1 MKRNKENKRPWT
13 YRFMSVVLAC
23 AMLFTSSGF
32 QTLAQ
37 EASTEI
43 QTESAEEIA
52 ARQAAQQAQEAAA
65 QQAAAEEAA
74 RQAEAQA
81 QAAAAQQAAEEEAA
95 RQAEAQAQAAA
106 AQQAAEEEAARQ
118 AAATTGCS
126 AVTGKLCKLCGAGS
140 CDCRQAC
147 FERRCSFHTGR
158 RKSCKDFCSIWI
170 RLRVHAGVCR
180 YKIVCME

>member
-74 RQAEAQA
+74 RQAEAQE
-81 QAAAAQQAAEEEAA
+81 QAV
-95 RQAEAQAQAAA
+95 A

>member
-95 RQAEAQAQAAA
+95 RQA
-106 AQQAAEEEAARQ
+106 
-118 AAATTGCS
+118 AATTGCS

-147 FERRCSFHTGR
+147 FERRCSFHTGN
-158 RKSCKDFCSIWI
+158 RKICKDFRSIWI

>member
-81 QAAAAQQAAEEEAA
+81 QAAA
-95 RQAEAQAQAAA
+95 
-106 AQQAAEEEAARQ
+106 
-118 AAATTGCS
+118 TTGCS

-147 FERRCSFHTGR
+147 FERRCSFHTGS

>member
-95 RQAEAQAQAAA
+95 RQA
-106 AQQAAEEEAARQ
+106 
-118 AAATTGCS
+118 AATTGCS